1 MRHRQHLHCGDNSP
15 PVRGASA
22 RRRLSSLAL
31 LALLPIGLA
40 GCGEDPASTGSASR
54 DPGDGAPSFRVA
66 LLTPGSI
73 SDGGWN
79 GGAYDG
85 LKRIRDELG
94 AEISHIE
101 TKTPAEFEESFRDY
115 GSRGYDLVFGHG
127 FEYQDAAAL
136 VGPEYPQSV
145 FITTSGSTV
154 RANVAPMVFELE
166 QATYLCGVLAA
177 QMSRT
182 GKLGLIGGIDL
193 PSIRS
198 TFMAFAAGAQ
208 AGDPEVQ
215 VREVFLGNFDDS
227 AAAREAALAL
237 LEEGA
242 DFLLHQ
248 ANEAGRGVFQAAS
261 ERRTDERP
269 VFAFGTNRN
278 QNAMAPD
285 VVIASA
291 TLDIPGAFLE
301 VASRVQQGIFE
312 PEPIRLGMAQGIV
325 RLEFNPA
332 LESQIA
338 PELRAELDRLAASI
352 REGGLVVP
360 RGAF

>member
-1 MRHRQHLHCGDNSP
+1 MRHPHQSDTSLLLR
-15 PVRGASA
+15 SA
-22 RRRLSSLAL
+22 AVAGRLSWLAV
-31 LALLPIGLA
+31 LAIGLA
-40 GCGEDPASTGSASR
+40 SCGDDPSSTK
-54 DPGDGAPSFRVA
+54 PAPPDAAPAFRVA

-79 GGAYDG
+79 GGAYEG
-85 LKRIRDELG
+85 LTRIRDELG

-101 TKTPAEFEESFRDY
+101 TRTPAEFEESFRDY
-115 GSRGYDLVFGHG
+115 GSRGYDLIFGHG

-136 VGPEYPQSV
+136 VGSEYPDSI

-154 RANVAPMVFELE
+154 RDNVAPMVFELE

-177 QMSRT
+177 RMSRT
-182 GKLGLIGGIDL
+182 GMVGLVGGIDL

-208 AGDPEVQ
+208 AGNSKVQ

-261 ERRTDERP
+261 ERQTPEHP

-291 TLDIPGAFLE
+291 TLDIPGAFVE
-301 VASRVQQGIFE
+301 VASRVELGAFE
-312 PEPIRLGMAQGIV
+312 PKPLRLGMAEGIV

-338 PELRAELDRLAASI
+338 PELRAELDGLEASI
-352 REGGLVVP
+352 REGSLVVP